1 MRITCCRLSAPGHA
15 GRWPAAQTARV
26 LAACPDIRLGYPLPM
41 SSETVVFQVGNS
53 LAVRLIGDCK
63 LPRGMR
69 VRETRDGDR
78 IILEPLTD
86 KWSPAF
92 LAAAG
97 SWDEDLP
104 RPGVGE
110 PARDPFA

>member
-1 MRITCCRLSAPGHA
+1 MDILA
-15 GRWPAAQTARV
+15 G
-26 LAACPDIRLGYPLPM
+26 M

-53 LAVRLIGDCK
+53 LAVRLVGDCK

-69 VRETRDGDR
+69 IRERREGDR

-86 KWSPAF
+86 TWPKSF

-97 SWDEDLP
+97 AWQEDLP
-104 RPGVGE
+104 RPGHTE

>member
-1 MRITCCRLSAPGHA
+1 
-15 GRWPAAQTARV
+15 
-26 LAACPDIRLGYPLPM
+26 M

-69 VRETRDGDR
+69 VRESRDGER

-86 KWSPAF
+86 TWSPAF